1 MGTFVTPAK
10 QMQNWCQPP
19 KAVDFDSNHEPTAA
33 DHGDVLYVI
42 KKDPVVGRY
51 MVAARDIKPSEVIF
65 TDQPA
70 VVGKSLVLQVICP
83 VSIAEA
89 NMAARRFRG
98 KLQRIC

>member
-19 KAVDFDSNHEPTAA
+19 KAVDFDSNQEPTAA

-51 MVAARDIKPSEVIF
+51 MVAARDIKPSEAIF

-70 VVGKSLVLQVICP
+70 VVGEFSDFPIQGLI
-83 VSIAEA
+83 SEAETSKA
-89 NMAARRFRG
+89 ERHFT
-98 KLQRIC
+98 Q